1 MSTKRKSEGTTIW
14 VTKQEYALLSESK
27 DLFTRFTKAKISWGV
42 YLCALSLGGIAAK
55 SLNGIVSRCPDCG
68 HGVVMTLEN
77 PMGQR
82 LSSLPLEDRKA

>member
-1 MSTKRKSEGTTIW
+1 MEKRKNRKTIA
-14 VTKQEYALLSESK
+14 VTDQEFALLSESRE
-27 DLFTRFTKAKISWGV
+27 LFTRFTKAKISWGA

-77 PMGQR
+77 PMGQH
-82 LSSLPLEDRKA
+82 LKSLPREDPKV